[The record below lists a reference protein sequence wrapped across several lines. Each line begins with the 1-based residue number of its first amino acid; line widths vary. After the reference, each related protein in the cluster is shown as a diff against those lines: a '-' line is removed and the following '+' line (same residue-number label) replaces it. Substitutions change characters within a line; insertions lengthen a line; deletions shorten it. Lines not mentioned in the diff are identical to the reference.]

1 MKFNTLYEIV
11 KNSIDKF
18 SSRIAFSMIGGED
31 VSYKEVGERVEK
43 VKDLLLNAGVGAGD
57 KVAILSSS
65 MPNWGVSYFAVT
77 TAGMIAV
84 PILPDFTGEELDL
97 IIQHSEA
104 KAILVSD
111 KLYTKLS
118 KTTIE
123 RLNIVIRTKGLN
135 VISQRVTER
144 AEAAIPQPDDL
155 AAIIY
160 TSGTTSKPKGVML
173 THYNIAMQM
182 TVIPPLFD
190 YNEEDVLLSILPLS
204 HTYECTLGM
213 IYPFSR
219 GAHVFYMDR
228 PPTASALM
236 PALAQV
242 RPTVIASVPL
252 IMEKIYRSKVRPTF
266 EKSAVLRKLYGWRW
280 SQKLLHKVAGK
291 QLKKLFGGRI
301 RLFAIGG
308 AKFDSEAEQFLY
320 DAKFNYGIGYGLTE
334 TAPLV
339 AGAVGDMVRIGST
352 GPALQ
357 GVEIRLDDI
366 NPATHQ
372 GEIVVKTPCCMVGYY
387 KNEEAT
393 KAVFTDDG
401 WFRTGDLGSM
411 DSDGWIYI
419 KGRLKNMIVGP
430 SGENIYPEDIEEVL
444 NSNRFVAESVVTEE
458 DGKLIALVH
467 FDTSALEEYYDEFK
481 HKMAVS
487 KEQLSLKMEEVKRD
501 VMEYVNSK
509 VNRFSKITKVV
520 DNEGEFEKTPTKK
533 IRRFIYD
540 RSNKQQTEQ
549 SEQTEQK

>member
-77 TAGMIAV
+77 TAGMVAV

-118 KTTIE
+118 KATIE

-252 IMEKIYRSKVRPTF
+252 IMEKIYRGKVRPTF
-266 EKSAVLRKLYGWRW
+266 EKNVVLRKLYGWRW